1 MVMAHTFDRNCILI
15 HAKAPSNLFCCVH
28 PCHTDQHILLGFSL
42 RYSNLGIRSDFIYN
56 SSIKVGLA
64 HDPPS
69 LAPVSKHHSQSRVN
83 ISLSQHE
90 HPLLQTTSY
99 DKESRS
105 TEATEAV
112 LQAKTRFCCRS
123 SKWRP
128 YQSPIFIF
136 IA

>member
-83 ISLSQHE
+83 ISLSQHSTLFYKR
-90 HPLLQTTSY
+90 HRTIRKADQQRRCTKRLVGGGRNGDLPDPQSSFLL
-99 DKESRS
+99 
-105 TEATEAV
+105 
-112 LQAKTRFCCRS
+112 LH
-123 SKWRP
+123 
-128 YQSPIFIF
+128 
-136 IA
+136 